1 MSSVNLAAGLQKKK
15 EEEEEEPAAHIIQGS
30 MEVSCSIHINRI
42 NKVGFN
48 SFLLS
53 NNLPSSIGFVFGL
66 FQLKIKAIYNF
77 FSN

>member
-15 EEEEEEPAAHIIQGS
+15 EEEEPAAHIIQGS

-48 SFLLS
+48 SFLFS